1 MLLSEYI
8 KDKHN
13 NKQTWFVD
21 ECSSFTAQQRVMDI
35 LNKKEY
41 LSGQHKILS
50 RPNEQFNGKEFV
62 SRKIVL
68 NYAKTMI
75 NFQSMYLLK
84 NNVTLSGSEA
94 VVKEYKMIY
103 KKGKFHRQNENICDS
118 IIKYG
123 NCYEYLYFDG
133 GVIKSKIIKPEDGY
147 PIFSDENEYIAFIEH
162 YTVDSVS
169 YYYIYTHEAVEKWT
183 DRGGEIK
190 LVNTYRN
197 LSGLPIRYK
206 SQNELDDCFG
216 RSDLDDY
223 INILDNMEDLISK
236 SVDAFYK
243 YIVGIPV
250 LKGQQLK
257 GEGLPVHTVGGGI
270 VIDTDADFKFEQNQF
285 DYKAFEALY
294 KTLMQTLLDVSC
306 IPSVSMNKTDIS
318 NLSEVS
324 IKLLFSLAE
333 IKASLNERYMRD
345 GIEERHEQI
354 RKMLEYQ
361 GITFD
366 DDDFDTL
373 DVVFVFNTPQNA
385 KEIIENLQML
395 DSMGAISLQSILEQN
410 PYIHDVVQEMD
421 RIKQDTRKQ
430 YVDNSKNNNTIY
442 SNDDETG
449 NNLEEI

>member
-1 MLLSEYI
+1 MSLAEYI

-21 ECSSFTAQQRVMDI
+21 ECSSFTAQSRVMDI

-41 LSGQHKILS
+41 LSGQHKILQRS
-50 RPNEQFNGKEFV
+50 NEQFNGKEFV

-84 NNVTLSGSEA
+84 NNVTLSGNEA
-94 VVKEYKMIY
+94 VVKEYKRIY

-118 IIKYG
+118 VIKYG

-147 PIFSDENEYIAFIEH
+147 PVFSDENQYICFVEH

-169 YYYIYTHEAVEKWT
+169 YYYVYTPDTVEKWT
-183 DRGGEIK
+183 DRGGELK
-190 LVNTYRN
+190 LVGSYRN

-206 SQNELDDCFG
+206 SQNELDDQYG

-243 YIVGIPV
+243 YITGMPV
-250 LKGQQLK
+250 LKGQTLK
-257 GEGLPVHTVGGGI
+257 GESLPVHTVGGGI

-285 DYKAFEALY
+285 DYQAFEALY
-294 KTLMQTLLDVSC
+294 KTLMQALLDVSC
-306 IPSVSMNKTDIS
+306 TPAVSMNKTDVS

-324 IKLLFSLAE
+324 IRLLYSLAE
-333 IKASLNERYMRD
+333 IKAAMNERYMRD

-366 DDDFDTL
+366 DEDFDTL

-421 RIKQDTRKQ
+421 RIRSDTRKQ
-430 YVDNSKNNNTIY
+430 NVDNDTNDNTIY
-442 SNDDETG
+442 SDSES
-449 NNLEEI
+449 

>member
-1 MLLSEYI
+1 MKLSEYI
-8 KDKHN
+8 ADKHN
-13 NKQTWFVD
+13 NKPTWFVD

-41 LSGQHKILS
+41 LSGQHNILK

-68 NYAKTMI
+68 NYAKTLI
-75 NFQSMYLLK
+75 NFQSMFLLR

-94 VVKEYKMIY
+94 VVKEYKRIY

-118 IIKYG
+118 VIKYG

-133 GVIKSKIIKPEDGY
+133 GVIKSKLIKPEDGY
-147 PIFSDENEYIAFIEH
+147 PVFDDENNYIAFIEH

-169 YYYIYTHEAVEKWT
+169 YYYIYTPDTVEKWT
-183 DRGGEIK
+183 DRGGELK
-190 LVNTYRN
+190 LVGSYRN

-206 SQNELDDCFG
+206 SQNELDDQYG

-243 YIVGIPV
+243 YITGMPV
-250 LKGQQLK
+250 LKGQTLK
-257 GEGLPVHTVGGGI
+257 GESLPVHTVGGGI

-294 KTLMQTLLDVSC
+294 KTLMQALLDVSC
-306 IPSVSMNKTDIS
+306 TPAVSINKTDVS

-410 PYIHDVVQEMD
+410 TYIHDVVQEMD
-421 RIKQDTRKQ
+421 RIRSDTRKQ
-430 YVDNSKNNNTIY
+430 NVDNDTNDNTIY
-442 SNDDETG
+442 SDSES
-449 NNLEEI
+449 

>member
-1 MLLSEYI
+1 MKLAEYI
-8 KDKHN
+8 ADKYS

-21 ECSSFTAQQRVMDI
+21 ECNSFTAQSRVMDI

-41 LSGQHKILS
+41 LSGQHNILK

-94 VVKEYKMIY
+94 VVKEYKRIY

-118 IIKYG
+118 VIKYG
-123 NCYEYLYFDG
+123 QCYEYLYFDSG
-133 GVIKSKIIKPEDGY
+133 IIKSKIIKAEDGY

-162 YTVDSVS
+162 YTVDGVS
-169 YYYIYTHEAVEKWT
+169 YYYIYTDEAVEKWT
-183 DRGGEIK
+183 DRGGDTQ
-190 LVNTYRN
+190 LVQSYRN

-206 SQNELDDCFG
+206 SQNELDDQYG
-216 RSDLDDY
+216 HSDLDDY
-223 INILDNMEDLISK
+223 INILNNMEDLVSRATDSYYKFIS
-236 SVDAFYK
+236 
-243 YIVGIPV
+243 GIPV
-250 LKGQQLK
+250 IRGQQLK
-257 GEGLPVHTVGGGI
+257 GDGLPVHVVGGGI
-270 VIDTDADFKFEQNQF
+270 AIDTDADFFFAQNQF
-285 DYKAFEALY
+285 DYQAFESLY
-294 KTLMQTLLDVSC
+294 KTLMQALLDVSC
-306 IPSVSMNKTDIS
+306 TPAVSMNKTDVS

-333 IKASLNERYMRD
+333 IKAAMNERYMRD

-366 DDDFDTL
+366 DEDYDSL

-385 KEIIENLQML
+385 KEIIENLKML
-395 DSMGAISLQSILEQN
+395 DEMGAISLQSVLERV
-410 PYIHDVVQEMD
+410 PYVHDVTQEME
-421 RIKQDTRKQ
+421 RIRDDTRIQ
-430 YVDNSKNNNTIY
+430 HADNNKDYNTTY
-442 SNDDETG
+442 SIDGE
-449 NNLEEI
+449 

>member
-1 MLLSEYI
+1 MSLAEYI
-8 KDKHN
+8 ADKHN

-21 ECSSFTAQQRVMDI
+21 ECSSFTAQSRVMDI

-41 LSGQHKILS
+41 LSGNHKILQRS
-50 RPNEQFNGKEFV
+50 NEQFNGKEFV

-94 VVKEYKMIY
+94 VVKEYKRIY

-118 IIKYG
+118 VIKYG
-123 NCYEYLYFDG
+123 NCYEYLYFDN

-190 LVNTYRN
+190 LINTYRN

-206 SQNELDDCFG
+206 SRNELDDQYG

-243 YIVGIPV
+243 YITGMPV
-250 LKGQQLK
+250 LKGQTLK
-257 GEGLPVHTVGGGI
+257 GESLPVHTVGGGI

-294 KTLMQTLLDVSC
+294 KTLMQALLDVSC
-306 IPSVSMNKTDIS
+306 TPAVSINKTDVS

-442 SNDDETG
+442 SDSES
-449 NNLEEI
+449 

>member
-1 MLLSEYI
+1 MNLQEYI
-8 KDKHN
+8 ADKHN
-13 NKQTWFVD
+13 NKKTWFVD
-21 ECSSFTAQQRVMDI
+21 ECSSFTAQSRVMDI

-41 LSGQHKILS
+41 LSGNHKILQRS
-50 RPNEQFNGKEFV
+50 NEQFNGKEFV

-84 NNVTLSGSEA
+84 NNITLSGNEA
-94 VVKEYKMIY
+94 VVKEYKRIY

-118 IIKYG
+118 VIRYG

-133 GVIKSKIIKPEDGY
+133 VVIKSKIIKPEDGY
-147 PIFSDENEYIAFIEH
+147 PVFDDENNYIAFIEH

-257 GEGLPVHTVGGGI
+257 GEGLPTHTVGGGI
-270 VIDTDADFKFEQNQF
+270 VIDTDAEFKFEQNQF

-294 KTLMQTLLDVSC
+294 KTLMQALLDVSC
-306 IPSVSMNKTDIS
+306 TPAVSMNRSDVS

-324 IKLLFSLAE
+324 IRLLFSLAE
-333 IKASLNERYMRD
+333 VKASLNERYMRD

-421 RIKQDTRKQ
+421 RIRSDTRKQ
-430 YVDNSKNNNTIY
+430 QVDNDSENNTIY
-442 SNDDETG
+442 SGGES
-449 NNLEEI
+449 